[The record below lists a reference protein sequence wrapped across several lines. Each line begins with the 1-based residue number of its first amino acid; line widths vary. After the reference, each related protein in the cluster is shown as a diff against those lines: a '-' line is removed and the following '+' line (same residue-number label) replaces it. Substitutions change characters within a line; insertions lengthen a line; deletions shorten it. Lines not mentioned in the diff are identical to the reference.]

1 MKTFAVPVIFLVL
14 IGTAWVLYLEY
25 SNRRF
30 VEDLRPPP
38 ESLSIGKKKASMS
51 NNSEEVNLSEAKVSS
66 SESEDIAGTDE
77 APYSGQVPRQEVPMP
92 IDLEDVHAYEA
103 SHESDSEMVE
113 TSVVDLRPPPG
124 MSLAAWMDSL
134 TSAEKQ
140 EVYQQKPWLKP
151 IQEMTLQ
158 EVETEVARR
167 KQRLIDKFG
176 NTPEV
181 QIINRY
187 TTVPFLLGE
196 PQKLTGD
203 ETVEQARAMSVL
215 WPTKENID
223 YYRGLKALQENGW
236 HVDPQ

>member
-30 VEDLRPPP
+30 VENLRPPP
-38 ESLSIGKKKASMS
+38 ENLSIGRKKTSMP
-51 NNSEEVNLSEAKVSS
+51 NNSEEVDLSEAKVSS
-66 SESEDIAGTDE
+66 SGSEDIAGTDE
-77 APYSGQVPRQEVPMP
+77 APYSEQVPRQEVRMS
-92 IDLEDVHAYEA
+92 IDLEDVHAYEV
-103 SHESDSEMVE
+103 SHESDFEMVE

-158 EVETEVARR
+158 EVETEVSRR

-196 PQKLTGD
+196 SQKLTGD